1 MAGKRDSRRHSTTR
15 FSENVAWREQV
26 IKCKRFHRFAI
37 EEGLT
42 SSSIINRTNF
52 FGEKMKLP
60 RMSAFLEQA
69 QKLKLNLLL
78 VLVLVFKS
86 KALFCFEAPFLF
98 QAPSDINPSAR
109 KPS

>member
-26 IKCKRFHRFAI
+26 IKCKTFHRFAI

-52 FGEKMKLP
+52 FGEKNKNEASKDVCFF
-60 RMSAFLEQA
+60 RASAKTQVKCPTRTSSRP
-69 QKLKLNLLL
+69 Q
-78 VLVLVFKS
+78 
-86 KALFCFEAPFLF
+86 
-98 QAPSDINPSAR
+98 I
-109 KPS
+109 